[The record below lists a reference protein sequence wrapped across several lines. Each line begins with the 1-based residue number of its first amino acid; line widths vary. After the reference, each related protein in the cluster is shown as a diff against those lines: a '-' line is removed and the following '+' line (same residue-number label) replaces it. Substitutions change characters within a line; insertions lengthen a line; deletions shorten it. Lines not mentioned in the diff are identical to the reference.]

1 LKKSVKCL
9 TEVRFKFDS
18 DFLEVKQQLLQRAT
32 ILSID
37 LRFFKL
43 TLEEIPI
50 NEDCSR
56 YTTAHKAAPSSSLS
70 SNSMLEQVIRT
81 QSLQNILLH
90 QQGSLR
96 SPSLVSGFT
105 AQNLGLPSTIQQ
117 NPDAP
122 QGRRVISPQIVQH
135 TRPASVLGGK
145 GE

>member
-1 LKKSVKCL
+1 MQKSVKCL

-50 NEDCSR
+50 NEDCNS
-56 YTTAHKAAPSSSLS
+56 YITIHKAAPSSSLS
-70 SNSMLEQVIRT
+70 SNSLLEQAIRT

-96 SPSLVSGFT
+96 SPSLVGGFT
-105 AQNLGLPSTIQQ
+105 AQNLGLASSNQQ

-122 QGRRVISPQIVQH
+122 QGRKVVCPQIVQH
-135 TRPASVLGGK
+135 ARPPAIFGSR